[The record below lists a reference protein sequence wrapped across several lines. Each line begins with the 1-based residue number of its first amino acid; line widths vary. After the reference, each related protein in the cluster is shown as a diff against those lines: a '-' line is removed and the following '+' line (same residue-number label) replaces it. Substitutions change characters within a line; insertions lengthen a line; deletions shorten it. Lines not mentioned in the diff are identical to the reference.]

1 MKSYYLMNTEFEF
14 YKMNKVIGMNDEG
27 GDDCTTMLMHLIPL
41 NWTLK
46 NGCDVEFKFL
56 SVLTKIFKSLHVRS
70 PGSKSSQEETYT
82 KMKRKRNGSQLTCML

>member
-46 NGCDVEFKFL
+46 NGYDVEFKF
-56 SVLTKIFKSLHVRS
+56 
-70 PGSKSSQEETYT
+70 
-82 KMKRKRNGSQLTCML
+82 